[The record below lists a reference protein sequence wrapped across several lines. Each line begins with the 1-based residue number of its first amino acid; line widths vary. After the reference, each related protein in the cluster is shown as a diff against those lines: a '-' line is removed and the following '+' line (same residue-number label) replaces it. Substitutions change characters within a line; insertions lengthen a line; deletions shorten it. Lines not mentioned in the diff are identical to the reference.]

1 MANDGLV
8 TVDSARWGRFMGCL
22 PADHLQEVGH
32 LLGATYEFDWKSFF
46 KTIAQQLEVDG
57 N

>member
-1 MANDGLV
+1 MLQVRLLFVSTAAL
-8 TVDSARWGRFMGCL
+8 ALLPGCL

-32 LLGATYEFDWKSFF
+32 LLGATYKFDWKSFF
-46 KTIAQQLEVDG
+46 KTIAQQLEADG